1 MNDIELIFQSVK
13 NDTRLSLT
21 NTFAFDVGFTWDVPV
36 IYGEKNEQEKFW
48 LYVDENVREPQGYE
62 FVFLIEYEERI
73 LFKKHPVKSY
83 NHWHI
88 QTVEKAIE
96 DIEDFMAGTMPIR

>member
-13 NDTRLSLT
+13 DDTRLSLT

-48 LYVDENVREPQGYE
+48 LYADANVSEPHGYD
-62 FVFLIEYEERI
+62 FVFFVEHEECI
-73 LFKKHPVKSY
+73 LFRKHPVKRY
-83 NHWHI
+83 THWHP
-88 QTVEKAIE
+88 QTVEQAIE
-96 DIEDFMAGTMPIR
+96 DIEDFMAGTKPIR